1 MAAVL
6 GVSAHYHDA
15 AAALV
20 IDGQIVAAIQEER
33 LSRIKNDASLPVRAM
48 RACLEHAQL
57 PAGALDAVV
66 FYENPYAKL
75 ERILLSTLRGFPRSR
90 RFFTRAMLSQLS
102 SKLWVLD
109 ALAHQL
115 GVARERV
122 LFREHHESHAASAF
136 FVSPFERAAVLCVDG
151 VGELAS
157 TTLWRGQGAKLELL
171 EALKFPHSLGL
182 LYAALTAYLG
192 FEVNDGEAKVM
203 GLSAYG
209 QPRFQAEFAKL
220 LRTDAAGSFSL
231 DLDYFDPYCATELGF
246 TSKLEAL
253 LGPRRTPG
261 KPWDLANDA
270 RDQHYADVAS
280 TLQHVLELTM
290 LGLAQRARAAAGCE
304 ALCLAGGVAL
314 NAVANA
320 KLARSGPLF
329 VQPAAGDAGGA
340 LGAALLESLARGDAR
355 PKRSVFSA
363 ALGPAADGGDALA
376 LAQQL
381 GLHAQRCREP
391 VSELAERLA
400 RGELVALAQGRCEW
414 GPRALGQ
421 RSLLAAPAPSAV
433 RERINR
439 AVKRREDFQ
448 PFAPAVLASAAHTL
462 FAAHAE
468 LLAPYMATVAEV
480 LPSAREPLAA
490 TTHVDGSARLQTVQ
504 PCTFLGEVLTELG
517 RTTGLPAVLN
527 TSLNGRAEPIAC
539 SATDALHF
547 FISQRVDS
555 LMVEDVLITKQKPC

>member
-20 IDGQIVAAIQEER
+20 VDGQVVAAIQEER
-33 LSRIKNDASLPVRAM
+33 LSRVKNDASLPVRAM
-48 RACLEHAQL
+48 RACLAHAKL
-57 PAGALDAVV
+57 APAALDAVV

-75 ERILLSTLRGFPRSR
+75 ERILLSSLRGFPRSG

-102 SKLWVLD
+102 NKLWVLD

-122 LFREHHESHAASAF
+122 VFREHHASHAASAF

-157 TTLWRGQGAKLELL
+157 TTLWRGQGERLELL
-171 EALKFPHSLGL
+171 ESQSFPHSLGL

-220 LRTDAAGSFSL
+220 LHLNAAGSVSL
-231 DLDYFDPYCATELGF
+231 DLEYFDPYCATELGF

-253 LGPRRTPG
+253 LGPRRLPG
-261 KPWDLANDA
+261 KPWDIANDA

-280 TLQHVLELTM
+280 TLQHALELAL
-290 LGLAQRARAAAGCE
+290 LGLAERARAAAGCD

-314 NAVANA
+314 NALANA

-340 LGAALLESLARGDAR
+340 LGAALLEALSRGDAR
-355 PKRSVFSA
+355 PKAPFSA
-363 ALGPAADGGDALA
+363 ALGPVADGDDAYALA
-376 LAQQL
+376 KQL
-381 GLHAQRCREP
+381 GLHAQRCSEP
-391 VSELAERLA
+391 ASELARRLA
-400 RGELVALAQGRCEW
+400 RGELVAVAQGRCEW

-421 RSLLAAPAPSAV
+421 RSLLAAPAPATV

-448 PFAPAVLASAAHTL
+448 PFAPAVLASAVQTW
-462 FAAHAE
+462 FGPHAE
-468 LLAPYMATVAEV
+468 LLAPYMTTVAEV
-480 LPSAREPLAA
+480 LPSAREQLAA
-490 TTHVDGSARLQTVQ
+490 TVHVDGSARLQTV
-504 PCTFLGEVLTELG
+504 PTDTFFGQVLTELG

-547 FISQRVDS
+547 YISQRVDS
-555 LMVEDVLITKQKPC
+555 LLVDDVLITKQKPC